1 MKAIVPQLLAF
12 TTVSALTAACWMAL
26 RPSPA
31 EPKASQPPPQ
41 AQARLESGDLD
52 RMLLALDSATTENG
66 KLEAALALRNLSPQ
80 DFPAVFERVEVTKD
94 RQLTLAAKA
103 LLVHWAS
110 HDGEAAALWAWQR
123 FREEGLWRSAFRE
136 IGAAWAWR
144 DPAGLAAWLTAQIG
158 TKAGRLTDATLD
170 EVRLSDAPLFESDDL
185 SRACRWLMAENP
197 RLALDLLEKRGG
209 TSSDDHLIWDALQD
223 PRKIEDAL
231 LAFDDLDVLLKD
243 TQPGQYFFGG
253 KKGSASGLLM
263 RWQSLDPEGFA
274 RSAYARYLPAPPS
287 GDLTVALAEWRTSP
301 PADPPSAATRLL
313 ESRPE
318 TARPTA
324 VRRLTTL
331 WAEFDPVACREWLDS
346 LPPDLRE
353 PGAVPFTIACAAAD
367 LGPTMDWLDTLPP
380 AIRHGCLVHA
390 FDAWTAAH
398 PGAEPDTSA
407 WSEQRREAWADL
419 QTLKSI
425 GAP

>member
-1 MKAIVPQLLAF
+1 MNAILPRLLAF
-12 TTVSALTAACWMAL
+12 TTASAFTAACWIAL
-26 RPSPA
+26 RPVPPEPPA
-31 EPKASQPPPQ
+31 EHPEPQ
-41 AQARLESGDLD
+41 APVRLSSTDLE
-52 RMLLALDSATTENG
+52 RTLAALASAKTHDA
-66 KLEAALALRNLSPQ
+66 KLEAALALRSLSPQ
-80 DFPAVFERVEVTKD
+80 DFPAVFERVEVAKD
-94 RQLTLAAKA
+94 RQLTLAARA

-110 HDGEAAALWAWQR
+110 RDGEAAALWAWQS
-123 FREEGLWRSAFRE
+123 FREERLWKHAFRE

-144 DPAGLAAWLTAQIG
+144 DPAGLAAWLSEQVASE
-158 TKAGRLTDATLD
+158 AGSLDEATLD
-170 EVRLSDAPLFESDDL
+170 EVKKSDTPLFDSDDL
-185 SRACRWLMAENP
+185 SRACRWLMAANP

-263 RWQSLDPEGFA
+263 RWQSLDSEGFA

-419 QTLKSI
+419 QTLKSL
-425 GAP
+425 GKP

>member
-1 MKAIVPQLLAF
+1 MNAIIPQLLAF
-12 TTVSALTAACWMAL
+12 TTASALTAACWLAL

-31 EPKASQPPPQ
+31 EPQVAQPPPQ
-41 AQARLESGDLD
+41 AEARLESGDLD
-52 RMLLALDSATTENG
+52 RMLVALDSATTHDE
-66 KLEAALALRNLSPQ
+66 KLEAALALRSLTPQ
-80 DFPAVFERVEVTKD
+80 DFPAVFERVEVAKD

-103 LLVHWAS
+103 LLIHWAS
-110 HDGEAAALWAWQR
+110 HDGGAASLWAWQR
-123 FREEGLWRSAFRE
+123 FREERLWKPAFRE

-158 TKAGRLTDATLD
+158 TNAGRMTDATLD
-170 EVRLSDAPLFESDDL
+170 EVRKSDAPLFESDDL

-197 RLALDLLEKRGG
+197 RLALGPLEMRGG

-231 LAFDDLDVLLKD
+231 MAFEDLDALLKD

-263 RWQSLDPEGFA
+263 RWQTLDPEGFA
-274 RSAYARYLPAPPS
+274 RSAYARYLPAPLP

-301 PADPPSAATRLL
+301 PADPPSAASRLL

-318 TARPTA
+318 PARPTA
-324 VRRLTTL
+324 VRKVTTL
-331 WAEFDPVACREWLDS
+331 WAESDPAACRDWLDS

-353 PGAVPFTIACAAAD
+353 PGAVQFTISRAAAD
-367 LGPTMDWLDTLPP
+367 LGTTLDWLDQFPP
-380 AIRHGCLVHA
+380 AIRHGGLVHA

-398 PGAEPDTSA
+398 PGARPDTA
-407 WSEQRREAWADL
+407 TWSDERRQAWADL
-419 QTLKSI
+419 QALKSL
-425 GAP
+425 GTP